1 LGKEK
6 MFRRA
11 KLIFYFLAFLN
22 LIIWLV
28 YFANFEKDFSIYFF
42 NIGNGDGV
50 LIETPE
56 GFRTVIDGGQNSK
69 ISEKIGLLEPFSG
82 KDIDLLILT
91 HPHEDHV
98 FGALEVVRDYNVK
111 NVLATKVSYDNPTY
125 LKFLEEIEKKN
136 INLIEG
142 SQGDMLS
149 LGDLKIEVLYPF
161 SKIGNDEFSNIN
173 NSSLVFR
180 ARYKNFSA
188 LFLGDIEEDAGL
200 EILKQGV
207 DLDAEVVK
215 VAHQGA
221 KNGSQNLPFFL
232 ERINPEI
239 AVISVGKNNFGHPH
253 ETTIKRLNDF
263 GLDTF
268 RTDEKGDIIIRSDG
282 ARYWINTSLDRSLS
296 TP

>member
-1 LGKEK
+1 MSKK
-6 MFRRA
+6 A
-11 KLIFYFLAFLN
+11 KFIFYLLAFFN
-22 LIIWLV
+22 LMIWLV
-28 YFANFEKDFSIYFF
+28 YFANIEKDFSVYFF
-42 NIGNGDGV
+42 DIGNGDGI

-56 GFRTVIDGGQNSK
+56 GFRTVVDGGQNSK

-82 KDIDLLILT
+82 KEIDLLILT

-98 FGALEVVRDYNVK
+98 FGALEIVRDYNVK

-125 LKFLEEIEKKN
+125 LKFLEEIKKKN

-149 LGDLKIEVLYPF
+149 LGDLKIEVLFPF
-161 SKIGNDEFSNIN
+161 KKIGADEFSNIN
-173 NSSLVFR
+173 NSSLVFK

-207 DLDAEVVK
+207 NLGAEVVK
-215 VAHQGA
+215 ISHQGA
-221 KNGSQNLPFFL
+221 KNGAQNLPFFL
-232 ERINPEI
+232 ERVNPKI
-239 AVISVGKNNFGHPH
+239 AVISVGENKFGHPSSKTL
-253 ETTIKRLNDF
+253 ERITK
-263 GLDTF
+263 LDIDLF
-268 RTDEKGDIIIRSDG
+268 RTDKDGDIVVKSDG
-282 ARYWINTSLDRSLS
+282 TGYWINANLDRSLL